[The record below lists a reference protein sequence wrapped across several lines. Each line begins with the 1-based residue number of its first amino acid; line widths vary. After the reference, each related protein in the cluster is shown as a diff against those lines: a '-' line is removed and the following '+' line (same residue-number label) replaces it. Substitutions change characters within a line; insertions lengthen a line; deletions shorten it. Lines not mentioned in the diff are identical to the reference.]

1 MGYHSF
7 MIVYILDQLIEVYS
21 WLIIISALMSWVPI
35 MSRSQNSLLSDI
47 AEVLHKITE
56 PYLQLFRKFMPSLG
70 GVDFS
75 PVIALLVLQIVKDLI
90 LKVYN

>member
-47 AEVLHKITE
+47 SEVLRKITE
-56 PYLQLFRKFMPSLG
+56 PYLQLFRKFMPSFG